1 MKENYPERKDTMRK
15 ETRFAAAGLVVL
27 LSAAAPAQA
36 WAAATDS
43 PEFSRTAEEWA
54 RLQDNTL
61 EYDEIADLV
70 HEYNTTVLNNRV
82 SYRDYLGKDR
92 DDVARRY
99 RDAAQELRDNIEY
112 PDDPTDTSYATMLMA
127 AQLNE
132 TQAKSLEEQAD
143 NNVDDSQSIYL
154 QYEMVEANLV
164 LATKLNLIAYNQ
176 KLLSNGLTEE
186 NRSLLE
192 AQYQAVQVQASV
204 GSATQTD
211 VLNARQALEQ
221 LESTSISDAKETQTL
236 KQQICLAAGWNYDAD
251 PVFGELPQVDPA
263 QIAAIDL
270 EADKARA
277 LENNYTLKISRRQ
290 YENSTSSATRENLQ
304 NTIRDNE
311 QNIASD
317 ITSKYQSL
325 LEAQSSYNLAL
336 TQQAVEAQTLAA
348 VQQRFQTGAASQLE
362 YLQESYNMSSRNT
375 AVETAALSLLSAW
388 ETYQGAVNGLAS
400 ASASS

>member
-1 MKENYPERKDTMRK
+1 MRY
-15 ETRFAAAGLVVL
+15 AAVSLAFL
-27 LSAAAPAQA
+27 LSSAVPAQA

-43 PEFSRTAEEWA
+43 PEFARTAEEWA

-61 EYDEIADLV
+61 EYDEIADLI
-70 HEYNTTVLNNRV
+70 HEYNVTVLNNRI

-92 DDVARRY
+92 DDVAQRY

-112 PDDPTDTSYATMLMA
+112 PDDPTDVSYATMLMA

-143 NNVDDSQSIYL
+143 NNVDDSQSVAL
-154 QYEMVEANLV
+154 QYDMVEANLV
-164 LATKLNLIAYNQ
+164 LGTKLNLIAYNQ
-176 KLLSNGLTEE
+176 RLLANKLTEE

-192 AQYQAVQVQASV
+192 AQYQSVQVQASV
-204 GSATQTD
+204 GAATQME

-221 LESTSISDAKETQTL
+221 LESTAISDAKETQKL
-236 KQQICLAAGWNYDAD
+236 KQQICVATGWSYDAD
-251 PVFGELPQVDPA
+251 PVFGALPQVDLG

-270 EADKARA
+270 EADKAKA
-277 LENNYTLKISRRQ
+277 LENNYTLKISQRQ
-290 YENSTSSATRENLQ
+290 YENSTSSAIRENLQ
-304 NTIRDNE
+304 NTIRDNQ

-317 ITSKYQSL
+317 ITAKYNSL
-325 LEAQSSYNLAL
+325 LEAQASYQLAL
-336 TQQAVEAQTLAA
+336 TQQAVEAQNLAA
-348 VQQRFQTGAASQLE
+348 SERGFQAGTVSRLE
-362 YLQESYNMSSRNT
+362 YLQEQYNMASQNT
-375 AVETAALSLLSAW
+375 AAETAALSLLSAW

>member
-1 MKENYPERKDTMRK
+1 MRK

-336 TQQAVEAQTLAA
+336 TQQAVEAQTLSA

>member
-1 MKENYPERKDTMRK
+1 MRK

-27 LSAAAPAQA
+27 LSATAPAQA

>member
-1 MKENYPERKDTMRK
+1 MRK

-192 AQYQAVQVQASV
+192 AQYQVVQVQASV

-375 AVETAALSLLSAW
+375 AVETADLSLLSAW

>member
-1 MKENYPERKDTMRK
+1 MRK

-192 AQYQAVQVQASV
+192 AQYQVVQVQASV

-251 PVFGELPQVDPA
+251 PVFGELPQVDLA

>member
-1 MKENYPERKDTMRK
+1 MRK

-61 EYDEIADLV
+61 EYHEIADQV

>member
-1 MKENYPERKDTMRK
+1 MRK

-211 VLNARQALEQ
+211 VRNARQALEQ

>member
-1 MKENYPERKDTMRK
+1 MRK

-251 PVFGELPQVDPA
+251 PVFGELTQVDPA

>member
-1 MKENYPERKDTMRK
+1 MRK

-192 AQYQAVQVQASV
+192 AQYQVVQVQASV

-251 PVFGELPQVDPA
+251 PVFGELPQVDLA

-388 ETYQGAVNGLAS
+388 ETYQGAVNGLAL

>member
-1 MKENYPERKDTMRK
+1 M
-15 ETRFAAAGLVVL
+15 
-27 LSAAAPAQA
+27 
-36 WAAATDS
+36 
-43 PEFSRTAEEWA
+43 
-54 RLQDNTL
+54 
-61 EYDEIADLV
+61 
-70 HEYNTTVLNNRV
+70 
-82 SYRDYLGKDR
+82 
-92 DDVARRY
+92 
-99 RDAAQELRDNIEY
+99 
-112 PDDPTDTSYATMLMA
+112 
-127 AQLNE
+127 
-132 TQAKSLEEQAD
+132 
-143 NNVDDSQSIYL
+143 
-154 QYEMVEANLV
+154 

>member
-1 MKENYPERKDTMRK
+1 MRK

-132 TQAKSLEEQAD
+132 TQAKSLDEQAD

-176 KLLSNGLTEE
+176 KLLSYGLTEE

>member
-1 MKENYPERKDTMRK
+1 MRK

-112 PDDPTDTSYATMLMA
+112 PDDPTDTSYATVLMA

-132 TQAKSLEEQAD
+132 TQAKSVEEQAD

>member
-1 MKENYPERKDTMRK
+1 MRK

-112 PDDPTDTSYATMLMA
+112 PDGPTDTSYATMLMA

-192 AQYQAVQVQASV
+192 AQYQVVQVQASV

>member
-1 MKENYPERKDTMRK
+1 MRK

-127 AQLNE
+127 AQLIE

>member
-1 MKENYPERKDTMRK
+1 MRK

-82 SYRDYLGKDR
+82 SYRDYLGTDR

>member
-1 MKENYPERKDTMRK
+1 MRK

-290 YENSTSSATRENLQ
+290 YENSTSSSTRENLQ

>member
-1 MKENYPERKDTMRK
+1 MRK

-336 TQQAVEAQTLAA
+336 TQQAVEVQTLAA

>member
-1 MKENYPERKDTMRK
+1 MRK

-362 YLQESYNMSSRNT
+362 YLQESYNMSFRNT

>member
-1 MKENYPERKDTMRK
+1 MRK

-221 LESTSISDAKETQTL
+221 LEITSISDAKETQTL